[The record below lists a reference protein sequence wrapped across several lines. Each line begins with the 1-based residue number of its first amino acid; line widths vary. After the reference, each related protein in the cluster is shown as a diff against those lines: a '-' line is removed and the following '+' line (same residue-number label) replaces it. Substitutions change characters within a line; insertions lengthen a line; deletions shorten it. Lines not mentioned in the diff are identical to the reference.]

1 MTRRKHRSKAE
12 WRHLIEQQAHSG
24 LNGVAFCE
32 QRGLSRKTF
41 YRHRKLLTEK
51 ASDAVAGQF
60 IQVQPGPV
68 QKTMPL
74 QPGAVLHYR
83 DSRLQLPVGSDPTWV
98 AELMKALS

>member
-1 MTRRKHRSKAE
+1 MGRQKHRSKAE
-12 WRHLIEQQAHSG
+12 WRNLIDQQAGSG

-41 YRHRKLLTEK
+41 YRHRKALAEK
-51 ASDAVAGQF
+51 AADAVAEQF
-60 IQVQPGPV
+60 IQIQPGPV
-68 QKTMPL
+68 QTMPL

-83 DSRLQLPVGSDPTWV
+83 DSRLQLPAGSDPSWV